1 LVTPVD
7 VGWLER
13 WRVENQW
20 RIREIKFLTY
30 LFRKS
35 PLSMLGL
42 AMVTGVVTISLLAPY
57 LATHDPLTVSIAE
70 RFQPPSW
77 NHYFGTD
84 DLGMDIYSRVL
95 HAGLYDLSVAL
106 IVLIVSTSIGT
117 MVGIVS
123 GYYGGKIDELLM
135 RISDI
140 FLACPGL
147 ILAMGFSAAFK
158 SRSLQVLVFAIALH
172 QWPSY
177 ARLVRGQ
184 VLTVKENQ
192 YIEAARAIGSGSW
205 SILFGHILPNTISPI
220 IVNSTIDTGAIILTA
235 ATLSFIGLGAP
246 PGTPEWGRMVA
257 EGRMYIQSYPWII
270 IWPGLMIFIVVL
282 GMNLL
287 GDGLRDISDPRAR
300 MRT

>member
-1 LVTPVD
+1 
-7 VGWLER
+7 
-13 WRVENQW
+13 
-20 RIREIKFLTY
+20 
-30 LFRKS
+30 
-35 PLSMLGL
+35 MLGL
-42 AMVTGVVTISLLAPY
+42 AMVSGVVTISLLAPY

-184 VLTVKENQ
+184 ALTVKENQ

-257 EGRMYIQSYPWII
+257 EGRMYLQSYPWII

>member
-1 LVTPVD
+1 LTIPAG
-7 VGWLER
+7 VGWFER
-13 WRVENQW
+13 WRLENRW

-42 AMVTGVVTISLLAPY
+42 VMVAGVVAISLLAPY
-57 LATHDPLTVSIAE
+57 LATHDPTAVNIAE
-70 RFQPPSW
+70 RFQPPSYE
-77 NHYFGTD
+77 HYFGTD

-95 HAGLYDLSVAL
+95 YAGLYDLSVGL
-106 IVLIVSTSIGT
+106 IVLAVSTSIGT
-117 MVGIVS
+117 IVGIVA
-123 GYYGGKIDELLM
+123 GYYGGKTDEALM
-135 RISDI
+135 RLSDI
-140 FLACPGL
+140 FLSCPGL

-192 YIEAARAIGSGSW
+192 YIEAARAIGAGSW
-205 SILFGHILPNTISPI
+205 SILIGHILPNTISPI
-220 IVNSTIDTGAIILTA
+220 IVNGTLDTGAIILTA
-235 ATLSFIGLGAP
+235 ATLSFIGLGTP
-246 PGTPEWGRMVA
+246 PGIPEWGRMVA

-270 IWPGLMIFIVVL
+270 IWPGLMILITVL
-282 GMNLL
+282 GLNLL
-287 GDGLRDISDPRAR
+287 GDGLRDILDPRAR

>member
-1 LVTPVD
+1 MVTPVD